1 MTFRVRNS
9 LIRLHQ
15 QEGETKLIQFPYHFY
30 FTKGFE
36 ENKYIKSKV
45 RMEFK
50 LWASFF
56 LVDFIFTSI
65 KNLRDT
71 SCNLLTKAATRVVL
85 QKKVF
90 LEI

>member
-15 QEGETKLIQFPYHFY
+15 QEGETKLIQFLYHFY

-90 LEI
+90 